1 MPDLAPVYTAM
12 AQLQRREARAVK
24 QGLTIWKRMNALL
37 LLALVATPSGQ
48 ELAIQA
54 AVAELARELRRAL
67 ESEGQAI
74 APIVE
79 AQFAA
84 QARIAVPKV
93 PIASQALALRGWE
106 GAAAGLLVTE
116 LARLHASG
124 ADDRAMV
131 ARLITGRDGRVSTVG
146 SLATILQLQ
155 IESGV
160 WSTANGHLV
169 RLASAVPTG
178 QLQKQAIAAIDTR
191 TTQCCLRV
199 HGQIQDLDRPF
210 VLTGTPRFADRIQNP
225 PFHHRCRTAVSL
237 YTPAMEAVGTPT
249 ATMRAQARAL
259 ANQPGASRTR

>member
-12 AQLQRREARAVK
+12 AKLQQLEARAVK
-24 QGLTIWKRMNALL
+24 QGLTTWKRINALL
-37 LLALVATPSGQ
+37 LLALVSSPSGQ

-54 AVAELARELRRAL
+54 AIAELARDLRRVLAA
-67 ESEGQAI
+67 EGQAI

-84 QARIAVPKV
+84 QARVAVPVV

-106 GAAAGLLVTE
+106 SAAAGLLVTE
-116 LARLHASG
+116 LSRLHASG
-124 ADDRAMV
+124 ADDRAIV
-131 ARLITGRDGRVSTVG
+131 ARLITGRDGRQSTVG

-169 RLASAVPTG
+169 RLADAVPNG
-178 QLQKQAIAAIDTR
+178 QFQKQAIAAIDKR
-191 TTQCCLRV
+191 TTQCCLKV
-199 HGQIQDLDRPF
+199 HGQIQNLDQPF

-237 YTPAMEAVGTPT
+237 YTPAMEAVGIPT
-249 ATMRAQARAL
+249 ATMRAQARSL